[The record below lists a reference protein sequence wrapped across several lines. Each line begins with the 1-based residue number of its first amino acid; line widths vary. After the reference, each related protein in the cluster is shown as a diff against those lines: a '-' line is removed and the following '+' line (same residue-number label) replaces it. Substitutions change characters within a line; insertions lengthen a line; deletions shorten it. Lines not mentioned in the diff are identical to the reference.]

1 MNTLKPCLIFL
12 LIALGLLQ
20 GCAATVGAGA
30 ATGAA
35 VVYDRRT
42 AGTVID
48 DQLIE
53 FKFLDNLRKNEG
65 LWKQTHVNATSYNN
79 VLLLTGEAPDG
90 TLKQQ
95 AIDLGKRI
103 EKVRQVH
110 NEIVVAAPSSMLSRS
125 SDSWVT
131 AKIKSTMLTTEGVNP
146 ARFKVVTENG
156 TVYLLGLVTRQEAD
170 AATEIART
178 TGGVQRVVRLFEYHQ

>member
-1 MNTLKPCLIFL
+1 MDTLKPCLILL
-12 LIALGLLQ
+12 LIALGLLP
-20 GCAATVGAGA
+20 GCAVTVGAGA

-35 VVYDRRT
+35 MVYDRRT
-42 AGTVID
+42 TGTVID

-53 FKFLDNLRKNEG
+53 FKFLDGLRKDEG
-65 LWKQTHVNATSYNN
+65 LWKQTHLNATSYNN
-79 VLLLTGEAPDG
+79 VLLLTGEAPDA
-90 TLKQQ
+90 TLKQR
-95 AIDLGKRI
+95 AVDLAKRI
-103 EKVRQVH
+103 EKVRQVS

-156 TVYLLGLVTRQEAD
+156 TVYLLGIVTRQEAD

-178 TGGVQRVVRLFEYHQ
+178 TGGVQRVVRLFEYH